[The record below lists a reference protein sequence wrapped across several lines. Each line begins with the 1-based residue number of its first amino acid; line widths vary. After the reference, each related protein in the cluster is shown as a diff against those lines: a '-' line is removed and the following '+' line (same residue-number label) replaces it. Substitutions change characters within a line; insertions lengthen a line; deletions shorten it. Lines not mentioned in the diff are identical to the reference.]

1 MNTRHLLLVAASLLL
16 AGCGQVTDHQ
26 SSVPQEAVTP
36 TTEVPVGAKTFSE
49 VLREPG
55 WTQTS
60 EGFWER
66 ETENGHESIYVGV
79 EGAKQ
84 ALKQREAIQAKML
97 ANAPAEQ
104 KTEMLERFKAQNL
117 SLQNVI
123 NSPEQKTISTQSIFQ
138 CTFSQSVQRLTA
150 QPGIKATAWINC
162 PESGYSPNAGAQVQ
176 SNQGSNYGWPN
187 RQPTSATASTSIP
200 GASGCSGYAFSEA
213 TASSGAHVGDQKS
226 GSGC

>member
-123 NSPEQKTISTQSIFQ
+123 NSPE
-138 CTFSQSVQRLTA
+138 
-150 QPGIKATAWINC
+150 
-162 PESGYSPNAGAQVQ
+162 SGYSPNAGAQVQ

-200 GASGCSGYAFSEA
+200 GTSGCSGYAFSEA